1 MYNEKQILCFILARG
16 GSKGVPR
23 KNIKQL
29 YGKPLIAHSIDV
41 AKKSHYIDKIYVSTE
56 DEEIKKISIFNGAN
70 VIDRPQEL
78 ATDESNYLDAVKH
91 MLDTISEVKE
101 NPIIILLETTSPIRK
116 SVYLDDCIK
125 LLDENTDCV
134 ASISEVKVQ
143 PVYMFKENN
152 GYLEKFEKSLK
163 VNNRQQMEKLFN
175 YNGSILVST
184 VNFLKNQEEAVF
196 GGRLKGYL
204 LDEKHSVD
212 IDSPLDFQICEFL
225 LKNSND

>member
-78 ATDESNYLDAVKH
+78 ATDESNY
-91 MLDTISEVKE
+91 
-101 NPIIILLETTSPIRK
+101 
-116 SVYLDDCIK
+116 
-125 LLDENTDCV
+125 
-134 ASISEVKVQ
+134 
-143 PVYMFKENN
+143 
-152 GYLEKFEKSLK
+152 
-163 VNNRQQMEKLFN
+163 
-175 YNGSILVST
+175 
-184 VNFLKNQEEAVF
+184 
-196 GGRLKGYL
+196 
-204 LDEKHSVD
+204 
-212 IDSPLDFQICEFL
+212 
-225 LKNSND
+225 